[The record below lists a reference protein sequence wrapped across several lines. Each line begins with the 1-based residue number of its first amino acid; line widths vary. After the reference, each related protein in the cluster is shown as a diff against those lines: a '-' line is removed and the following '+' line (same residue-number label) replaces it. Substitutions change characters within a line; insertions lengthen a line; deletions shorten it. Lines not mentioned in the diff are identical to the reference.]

1 MVSKPILIIDPE
13 AQKEIDE
20 AIEYYE
26 TVREG
31 LGFEFYNYLDGYFK
45 TLQQNEAYFQI
56 KRKPIFRELPLKRF
70 PFVIIYEHNYQEIYI
85 YSVFNTYQNP
95 KHKKTGID

>member
-13 AQKEIDE
+13 AQKEIDK

-26 TVREG
+26 TAREG

-45 TLQQNEAYFQI
+45 TLQQNDAYFQI

-70 PFVIIYEHNYQEIYI
+70 PFVLIYEHNNEEIYI
-85 YSVFNTYQNP
+85 YSVFNTRKDP
-95 KHKKTGID
+95 IKKRK